1 MARASSTELASTY
14 IIKVNGVA
22 CDMNSDFQE
31 EFEEMYPHIQPVYN
45 QFFIIETTCIHN
57 KTGVQLVTL
66 VELHLSKGLI
76 ITLFGY

>member
-31 EFEEMYPHIQPVYN
+31 EFEKMYPHIQPVYN
-45 QFFIIETTCIHN
+45 
-57 KTGVQLVTL
+57 
-66 VELHLSKGLI
+66 
-76 ITLFGY
+76 